1 MRLFYLALPGL
12 YPLVSSDVVSK
23 LSLSSVS
30 CPSTLVKPKEGIVG
44 TLGLT
49 ASGSEAQAIG
59 L

>member
-30 CPSTLVKPKEGIVG
+30 CPSTLIKPKEGIVG